1 LFDKDL
7 SMTENQEQ
15 LNDLV
20 TQATPVLIIG
30 LIVFMVFIV
39 FSLARQSK
47 GGKMA
52 YLVLSLALLLGTSG
66 YVAKLV
72 IQHFLKV

>member
-1 LFDKDL
+1 
-7 SMTENQEQ
+7 MTESQEQ

-30 LIVFMVFIV
+30 LILFMVLIV
-39 FSLARQSK
+39 FSLASESK
-47 GGKMA
+47 GGKTA

-72 IQHFLKV
+72 IQHVLKV

>member
-1 LFDKDL
+1 
-7 SMTENQEQ
+7 MTEQQES
-15 LNDLV
+15 LNDLI
-20 TQATPVLIIG
+20 TQATPILILG
-30 LIVFMVFIV
+30 LILFMVFIV
-39 FSLARQSK
+39 LSLARQSK

>member
-1 LFDKDL
+1 
-7 SMTENQEQ
+7 MTESQEQ
-15 LNDLV
+15 LNTLV
-20 TQATPVLIIG
+20 TQATPFLIVG

-72 IQHFLKV
+72 IEYFLSV

>member
-1 LFDKDL
+1 
-7 SMTENQEQ
+7 MTESQEHHT
-15 LNDLV
+15 DLI
-20 TQATPVLIIG
+20 TPATRGLIIG
-30 LIVFMVFIV
+30 LILFRVFIV
-39 FSLARQSK
+39 FSRARQSK

-52 YLVLSLALLLGTSG
+52 YFVLSLALLLGTSG

>member
-1 LFDKDL
+1 
-7 SMTENQEQ
+7 MTESQEQ
-15 LNDLV
+15 FNDLV

-30 LIVFMVFIV
+30 LILFMVLIV

-47 GGKMA
+47 GGKTA

-72 IQHFLKV
+72 IQHVLKV

>member
-1 LFDKDL
+1 
-7 SMTENQEQ
+7 MTESQEQ
-15 LNDLV
+15 LNELI
-20 TQATPVLIIG
+20 TQATPFLIVG

-39 FSLARQSK
+39 FSLARQSQ

-72 IQHFLKV
+72 IEYFLSV

>member
-1 LFDKDL
+1 
-7 SMTENQEQ
+7 MTESQEQ

-30 LIVFMVFIV
+30 LILFMVLIV

-47 GGKMA
+47 GGKTA

-72 IQHFLKV
+72 IQHVLKV

>member
-1 LFDKDL
+1 
-7 SMTENQEQ
+7 MTESQEQ
-15 LNDLV
+15 LNELI

-30 LIVFMVFIV
+30 LILFMVFIV

-52 YLVLSLALLLGTSG
+52 YFVLSLALLLGTSG